1 MVHFSSSE
9 SGQFNCFQIRKWDFR
24 NYFESCQRVRISIIY
39 NNHRPGV
46 SAHVMMDVKAED
58 LIWVY
63 DKSTATCQLR
73 GS

>member
-1 MVHFSSSE
+1 MVHFSSSK
-9 SGQFNCFQIRKWDFR
+9 SGQFNWFHIRKWDFR
-24 NYFESCQRVRISIIY
+24 NYFESCQRVRIPIIY

-63 DKSTATCQLR
+63 DKSTAACQLR